1 MMQRYLALVG
11 LLVLIP
17 AYAAAQSEAYGKDSI
32 VRQADRILIESSDP
46 EKLFKLF
53 SDTLLFPIAWP
64 LQTNGNYTNGS
75 VSAGDVTLEFYR
87 YGDGRTEG
95 SEARCTWL
103 YLEPFLLEEAVRRL
117 RVQGIPYQEPEFNRS
132 TLPDGSEGTAFT
144 TVRLPSLSVGSLAV
158 SLFEYSSQFLNME
171 VRRKQFGN
179 RLTLNGGGP
188 LGIVSM
194 DTIVLESTEPER
206 KEAEWARF
214 VKNRQADGRLQ
225 PEEGPAFRIV
235 PGKNQGIQKIV
246 FKVKSLTVAEA
257 FLREKRLLGS
267 RSKEELLFAAT
278 PLQGLKISL
287 KE

>member
-1 MMQRYLALVG
+1 MIQRTLALLG
-11 LLVLIP
+11 LLALIP

-32 VRQADRILIESSDP
+32 VRQADRILVESSDP
-46 EKLFKLF
+46 EKMFRLF
-53 SDTLLFPIAWP
+53 SETLLFPIAWP

-87 YGDGRTEG
+87 YGDAARAR

-117 RVQGIPYQEPEFNRS
+117 RIQGIPYQEPEFNRS
-132 TLPDGSEGTAFT
+132 TLPDGSEGTTFT

-158 SLFEYSSQFLNME
+158 SMFEYSSQFLNME

-194 DTIVLESTEPER
+194 DTIVLESAEPEK
-206 KEAEWARF
+206 KEEEWARF

-225 PEEGPAFRIV
+225 PEEGPAFGIV
-235 PGKNQGIQKIV
+235 PGKYEGIQKIV
-246 FKVKSLTVAEA
+246 FKVKSLAVAEA
-257 FLREKRLLGS
+257 FLRKKKMLGS
-267 RSKEELLFAAT
+267 RSKEELLFAPAAV
-278 PLQGLKISL
+278 QGLKISL